1 MINFIVSL
9 LLGMLPEVLYLSLF
23 IICFRKIESKKFKLF
38 MLLTIGYIALV
49 MMCRYQF
56 LFYIAYIIY
65 SYLIIKLLYKSHIID
80 LFVVSVG
87 YVYLTLISFVC
98 FKLFNNYW
106 LAFTINRIMLFFP
119 LIFKTKIR
127 LFYEK
132 YKSLW
137 NINKGAKIK
146 SITIRNISLVI
157 INLLILILNA
167 TTLMCI
173 IDSLKFN

>member
-1 MINFIVSL
+1 MINFIVCL
-9 LLGMLPEVLYLSLF
+9 LLVMLPEVLYLSLF
-23 IICFRKIESKKFKLF
+23 IICFRKIENKRFKLF
-38 MLLTIGYIALV
+38 ALLTIGYIALV

-106 LAFTINRIMLFFP
+106 LAFAINRIMLFSP